1 MMDNVWNV
9 SKAPPLSD
17 PIKFIFQQT
26 NQRII
31 NLLREEKL
39 ASIVR
44 IGGSD
49 YETYI
54 HVSMKKEIYELNGYF
69 DKDVFKNL

>member
-31 NLLREEKL
+31 NLLREELDISKFHFFPL
-39 ASIVR
+39 RLFFFHRS
-44 IGGSD
+44 
-49 YETYI
+49 
-54 HVSMKKEIYELNGYF
+54 
-69 DKDVFKNL
+69 